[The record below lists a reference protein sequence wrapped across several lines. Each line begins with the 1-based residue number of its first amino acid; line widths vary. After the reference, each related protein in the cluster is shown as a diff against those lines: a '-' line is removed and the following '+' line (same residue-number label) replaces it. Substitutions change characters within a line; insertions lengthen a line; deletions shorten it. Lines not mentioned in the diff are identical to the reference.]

1 MLVGDERNGRE
12 KEGREAVSAEHHETT
27 YGFQFGA
34 ALVERVGSCD
44 RRGWVVLTL
53 ATPKHAGID
62 RLQIYVTKTG
72 KIRISDARGEW
83 KAPKAVGKGKS

>member
-1 MLVGDERNGRE
+1 MSVMYDER
-12 KEGREAVSAEHHETT
+12 A
-27 YGFQFGA
+27 YGFQCGA

>member
-1 MLVGDERNGRE
+1 M
-12 KEGREAVSAEHHETT
+12 SAEYHETA

-34 ALVERVGSCD
+34 ALVERACSD
-44 RRGWVVLTL
+44 DKRGWVVLTL
-53 ATPKHAGID
+53 CTPKHDGIA

-72 KIRISDARGEW
+72 KVRIGDARGEW